1 MKTRWTIQPA
11 RRSTSVASAST
22 ASRTRPGPSSTTS
35 ANTTTPQRVT
45 SCGGEERRVAPEDVE
60 QRLREG
66 QRGERDQMQ
75 TGTPERTQPTVFAGR
90 RRGGAHRGRA
100 WYSTRVPE
108 GRTSRRSMSNASPS
122 ARSK

>member
-11 RRSTSVASAST
+11 RRSTSVASASIGEQDQAGT
-22 ASRTRPGPSSTTS
+22 EQHH
-35 ANTTTPQRVT
+35 QRERDDAPARDVV
-45 SCGGEERRVAPEDVE
+45 GGEERGIAAQDVE
-60 QRLREG
+60 QRLRER

-90 RRGGAHRGRA
+90 RCGGAHRGRA

-108 GRTSRRSMSNASPS
+108 GRTSRRSISNASPS